1 MKKITAIIL
10 CIVLAFALIG
20 CGSKAVESP
29 KEESSISTGGS
40 FSKGGSKAE
49 EPVSVAEEPVSVA
62 EEPVSVAEEPVSEA
76 EEPVSE
82 VEEPASEETS
92 TEGNPFALIAGEYH
106 LSALVTDGTDTYES
120 LKDFIAAGVFD
131 EWVIITEE
139 GKLMMYSVSRLEEG
153 EEDAEPQSLG
163 DYNIT
168 YDPATNEIVVTD
180 FAATDETIS
189 CDGTVLII
197 DSPKYHMEFTK
208 R

>member
-62 EEPVSVAEEPVSEA
+62 EEPVS
-76 EEPVSE
+76 E
-82 VEEPASEETS
+82 VEELASEETT

-106 LSALVTDGTDTYES
+106 LSALISDGTDTYES

>member
-62 EEPVSVAEEPVSEA
+62 EEPVS
-76 EEPVSE
+76 E
-82 VEEPASEETS
+82 VEEPASEETP
-92 TEGNPFALIAGEYH
+92 TEGNPFALIAGEY
-106 LSALVTDGTDTYES
+106 LSALISDGTDTYES

>member
-62 EEPVSVAEEPVSEA
+62 EEPVS
-76 EEPVSE
+76 E
-82 VEEPASEETS
+82 VEEPASEETP

-106 LSALVTDGTDTYES
+106 LSALISDGTDTYES

>member
-1 MKKITAIIL
+1 MKKITVIIL

-49 EPVSVAEEPVSVA
+49 EPVSVAEEPVS
-62 EEPVSVAEEPVSEA
+62 
-76 EEPVSE
+76 E
-82 VEEPASEETS
+82 VEEPASEETQA
-92 TEGNPFALIAGEYH
+92 EGNPFALIAGEYH
-106 LSALVTDGTDTYES
+106 LSALISDGTDTYES

-139 GKLMMYSVSRLEEG
+139 GKLMMYSISRLEEG

>member
-62 EEPVSVAEEPVSEA
+62 EEPVS
-76 EEPVSE
+76 E
-82 VEEPASEETS
+82 VEEPASEETP
-92 TEGNPFALIAGEYH
+92 TEGNPFALITGEYH
-106 LSALVTDGTDTYES
+106 LSALISDGTDTYES